1 MKLVSYNVNGIR
13 AALKKDLIK
22 WVKKENPEIIC
33 FQETKSQ
40 PDQIP
45 AELFEDLGYNAYW
58 HSAEKKGYSGVLTL
72 SKQKADKVKEGM
84 KMEKYDIE
92 GRVLRTDFGDWTLIN
107 MYLPSSTSGEERHKF
122 KMDFIEDFGKWAK
135 KLLKTRKKLII
146 VGDYNIVRLD
156 IDIHN
161 PQRKDKPPGFRPEER
176 AWLQK
181 FFEKDFH
188 DAFREVHPEVEDNYS
203 WWSYRSGARKNNKG
217 WRIDYVAVSS
227 PLKSGI
233 KKARHAHEVVHSDH
247 AAVVVELDV

>member
-1 MKLVSYNVNGIR
+1 MKLITYNVNGLR
-13 AALKKDLIK
+13 AALKKDLLD
-22 WVKKENPEIIC
+22 WVKEEDPDFLC
-33 FQETKSQ
+33 VQETKSQ

-45 AELFEDLGYNAYW
+45 PELFEDLGYQAYW

-72 SKQKADKVKEGM
+72 SKTKAKKVKVGIG
-84 KMEKYDIE
+84 MEKYDIE
-92 GRVLRTDFGDWTLIN
+92 GRVLRTDYDDWTLIN
-107 MYLPSSTSGEERHKF
+107 MYLPSSTSGTERHNY
-122 KMDFIEDFGKWAK
+122 KMEFLEDFGKWIK
-135 KLLKTRKKLII
+135 KLSKTRKKVIV

-188 DAFREVHPEVEDNYS
+188 DAFREINPEAEDDYS

-217 WRIDYVAVSS
+217 WRIDYVAVSKALS
-227 PLKSGI
+227 QTI
-233 KKARHAHEVVHSDH
+233 TAARHAHEVVHSDH
-247 AAVVVELDV
+247 AAVVVEFDL